1 MICKHKILWYFLLRK
16 NREKENFFGP
26 FFLKKVHKLMSEYTL
41 KDGRT
46 LILRDPTLDDAQEM
60 VDYLKIVGG
69 ETDFLLCDE
78 NGIDGLTLEGEREW
92 ITATL
97 SAPNTKMFVGT
108 VDGEIVLVCDVRAAA
123 RKRVSHSAEVAI
135 SIKRSCWHIGV
146 GSIAMQTMIDFA
158 RSTGELR
165 QLSLEVREGNER
177 AIALYRRFGFVE
189 VGRHKGRI
197 QIHGEYFD
205 EILMDLDLT
214 LTQR

>member
-1 MICKHKILWYFLLRK
+1 MTTYK
-16 NREKENFFGP
+16 
-26 FFLKKVHKLMSEYTL
+26 L

-46 LILRDPTLDDAQEM
+46 LVLRDPAEADAQEM

-78 NGIDGLTLEGEREW
+78 NGIEGLTVESEIGW
-92 ITATL
+92 INTTL
-97 SAPNTKMFVGT
+97 AAKNTKMFVGT
-108 VDGEIVLVCDVRAAA
+108 IDGEIILVCDVRAGGRA
-123 RKRVSHSAEVAI
+123 RIAHCAGIAI

-146 GSIAMQTMIDFA
+146 GSIAMQAMIDYA

-165 QLSLEVREGNER
+165 QLSLEVREGNDR
-177 AIALYRRFGFVE
+177 AIALYQRFGFVE

-197 QIHGEYFD
+197 CVNSEYFD

-214 LTQR
+214 QPQQ

>member
-1 MICKHKILWYFLLRK
+1 M
-16 NREKENFFGP
+16 KEY
-26 FFLKKVHKLMSEYTL
+26 LL

-46 LILRDPTLDDAQEM
+46 LLLRDPAEADAPEM
-60 VDYLKIVGG
+60 VEYLKIVGG

-78 NGIDGLTLEGEREW
+78 TGIEGLTVEGEKEW
-92 ITATL
+92 IRTTL
-97 SAPNTKMFVGT
+97 AAKNTKMFIGT
-108 VDGEIVLVCDVRAAA
+108 IGGEIVLVCDVRAAA
-123 RKRVSHSAEVAI
+123 RKRVSHSAGVAI
-135 SIKRSCWHIGV
+135 SIKRSCWHVGV
-146 GSIAMQTMIDFA
+146 GSIAMQAMIDFA

-197 QIHGEYFD
+197 QIRGEYFD